1 MVSNMTGRA
10 SAAIVFKKYIT
21 VDNCSKLLY
30 TVCDGGDHMT
40 IIINNSSQVPI
51 YEQISRRVK
60 ELIASGELI
69 EGAPLPSVRM
79 LAKELKI
86 SALTVKKAYDSL
98 EQEGFVTT
106 VHGKGS
112 FVAGIGRGLLDEQ
125 ARKELEEKLEEVT
138 RLASRIGVS
147 KEELLGLVKLFM
159 EE

>member
-1 MVSNMTGRA
+1 M
-10 SAAIVFKKYIT
+10 K
-21 VDNCSKLLY
+21 
-30 TVCDGGDHMT
+30 

-51 YEQISRRVK
+51 YEQISRRIK

-69 EGAPLPSVRM
+69 EGAPLPSVRA

-86 SALTVKKAYDSL
+86 SALTVKKSYDSL
-98 EQEGFVTT
+98 EEEGFVTT

-147 KEELLGLVKLFM
+147 KEELVGLVKLFM